1 MNSIIFPGQGSQ
13 YVGMCKIWY
22 ENFEEV
28 KKVFD
33 QADKILNEPLSDIVF
48 NGPEEELTKTN
59 NAQPA
64 ILISSI
70 AILEVIKSQKKIE
83 LSNFCK
89 FLAGHSLGEYTALYA
104 SGVLDFESVLKLVK
118 LRGNLMSKSDKSGEG
133 KMAAIIGLKISEI
146 EKMLKDFDEDGV
158 CEIANDN
165 SEGQVVISGDKVSV
179 NSFKSIA
186 KNCGAKL
193 TIDLNVSAPFHCK
206 LMEEAAIKM
215 NSEINKTSFNEFK
228 IPVISNVKAIPCI
241 NVSEFKS
248 LLSQQITMTVK
259 WRETI
264 LFMENKGVKRIFE
277 VGPGNV
283 LSGLVK
289 RITKN
294 IECFSIQNP
303 DDMDNLK

>member
-13 YVGMCKIWY
+13 YVGMCKNWY

-118 LRGNLMSKSDKSGEG
+118 LIGNLMSKSDKSGEG

-277 VGPGNV
+277 VGPGKV

>member
-13 YVGMCKIWY
+13 YVGMCKKWY
-22 ENFEEV
+22 ESFKEV
-28 KKVFD
+28 KNVFN
-33 QADKILNEPLSDIVF
+33 QADKILNEPLSDIIF

-70 AILEVIKSQKKIE
+70 AILEVIKFQKKIE

-104 SGVLDFESVLKLVK
+104 SNVLDFESVLKLVK

-133 KMAAIIGLKISEI
+133 KMTAIIGLKISQI
-146 EKMLKDFDEDGV
+146 EEMLKNFGEDGV

-165 SEGQVVISGDKVSV
+165 SEGQVVISGDRKAVD
-179 NSFKSIA
+179 SFKSIA
-186 KNCGAKL
+186 KDSGAKL

-206 LMEEAAIKM
+206 LMGEAAVKM
-215 NSEINKTSFNEFK
+215 NLEIDKTSFNQFK

-241 NVSEFKS
+241 DVSEFKS

-259 WRETI
+259 WRQTI
-264 LFMENKGVKRIFE
+264 LFMESKGIKKIFE

-303 DDMDNLK
+303 EDMDNLE

>member
-146 EKMLKDFDEDGV
+146 EKMLKDFDKDGV

>member
-13 YVGMCKIWY
+13 HVGMCKNWF
-22 ENFEEV
+22 ENFKEV
-28 KKVFD
+28 KKIFD
-33 QADKILNEPLSDIVF
+33 EADKILNEPLSNIIF
-48 NGPEEELTKTN
+48 NGPDEELTKTN

-70 AILEVIKSQKKIE
+70 AILEVIKSQKKIK
-83 LSNFCK
+83 LNDFCK

-104 SGVLDFESVLKLVK
+104 SGVLNFESVLKLVK
-118 LRGNLMSKSDKSGEG
+118 FRGNLMSKSDKSGEG
-133 KMAAIIGLKISEI
+133 KMVAIIGLKISEI
-146 EKMLKDFDEDGV
+146 EKMLKNFDKKGV

-165 SEGQVVISGDKVSV
+165 SEGQVVISGDKDAV
-179 NSFKSIA
+179 NSFKSFA
-186 KNCGAKL
+186 KSSGAKL

-206 LMEEAAIKM
+206 LMEEAAIKI
-215 NSEINKTSFNEFK
+215 NSEINKTLFNEFK
-228 IPVISNVKAIPCI
+228 IPVISNVEAIPCI
-241 NVSEFKS
+241 DVSEFKS
-248 LLSQQITMTVK
+248 LLSKQITMTVK

-264 LFMENKGVKRIFE
+264 LFMESEGVKRIFE

>member
-13 YVGMCKIWY
+13 YVGMCKNWY

-146 EKMLKDFDEDGV
+146 EKMLKDFDKDGV

-206 LMEEAAIKM
+206 LMEEAAIKI

-277 VGPGNV
+277 VGPGKV

>member
-146 EKMLKDFDEDGV
+146 EKMLKDFDKDGV

-215 NSEINKTSFNEFK
+215 NSEINKTSFNQFK

-248 LLSQQITMTVK
+248 LLSQLT
-259 WRETI
+259 
-264 LFMENKGVKRIFE
+264 ENKIISVYIILYF
-277 VGPGNV
+277 
-283 LSGLVK
+283 
-289 RITKN
+289 I
-294 IECFSIQNP
+294 
-303 DDMDNLK
+303 

>member
-1 MNSIIFPGQGSQ
+1 MRAILFPGQGSQ
-13 YVGMCKIWY
+13 YVGMCKKWY
-22 ENFEEV
+22 ESFKEAKN
-28 KKVFD
+28 VFN
-33 QADKILNEPLSDIVF
+33 QADKILNEPLSDIIF

-70 AILEVIKSQKKIE
+70 AILEVIKFQKKIE

-104 SGVLDFESVLKLVK
+104 SNVLDFESVLKLVK

-133 KMAAIIGLKISEI
+133 KMAAIIGLKISQI
-146 EKMLKDFDEDGV
+146 EEMLKNFDEDGV

-165 SEGQVVISGDKVSV
+165 SEGQVVISGDRESV
-179 NSFKSIA
+179 DSFKSIA
-186 KNCGAKL
+186 KDSGAKL

-206 LMEEAAIKM
+206 LMGEAAVKM
-215 NSEINKTSFNEFK
+215 NLEIDKTSFNQFK

-241 NVSEFKS
+241 DVSEFKS

-259 WRETI
+259 WRQTI
-264 LFMENKGVKRIFE
+264 LFMESKGIKKIFE

-303 DDMDNLK
+303 EDMDNLE

>member
-146 EKMLKDFDEDGV
+146 EKMLKDFDKDGV

-206 LMEEAAIKM
+206 LMEEAAIKI

>member
-13 YVGMCKIWY
+13 YVGMCKNWY

-33 QADKILNEPLSDIVF
+33 QADKILKEPLSDLIF
-48 NGPEEELTKTN
+48 NGPDNELIKTN

-104 SGVLDFESVLKLVK
+104 SGVLDFESVLKLVN

-206 LMEEAAIKM
+206 LMEEAAIKI

-283 LSGLVK
+283 LSRLVK

-303 DDMDNLK
+303 EDMDNLE

>member
-13 YVGMCKIWY
+13 YVGMCKNWY

-104 SGVLDFESVLKLVK
+104 SSVLDFESVLKLVK

-277 VGPGNV
+277 VGPGKV

>member
-13 YVGMCKIWY
+13 YVGMCKNWY
-22 ENFEEV
+22 ENFEESQ
-28 KKVFD
+28 KVFNE
-33 QADKILNEPLSDIVF
+33 ADKILKEPLSDLIF
-48 NGPEEELTKTN
+48 NGPDTELIKTN

-70 AILEVIKSQKKIE
+70 AMLEVIKSKKKIK

-104 SGVLDFESVLKLVK
+104 SNVLDFKSVLKLVK
-118 LRGNLMSKSDKSGEG
+118 HRGNLMSKSDKSGEG
-133 KMAAIIGLKISEI
+133 KMAAIIGLKIVEI
-146 EKMLKDFDEDGV
+146 KEMLQNFKEEGV

-165 SEGQVVISGDKVSV
+165 SEGQVVISGNKEAVD
-179 NSFKSIA
+179 SFKSIA
-186 KNCGAKL
+186 KKNGAKL

-206 LMEEAAIKM
+206 LMEDAAIKM
-215 NSEINKTSFNEFK
+215 NSEINKTLFNQFK
-228 IPVISNVKAIPCI
+228 VPVISNIKAVPC
-241 NVSEFKS
+241 NKSDEFKS

-264 LFMENKGVKRIFE
+264 LFMESKGVKNIFE
-277 VGPGNV
+277 IGPGNV

-303 DDMDNLK
+303 EDMDNLK